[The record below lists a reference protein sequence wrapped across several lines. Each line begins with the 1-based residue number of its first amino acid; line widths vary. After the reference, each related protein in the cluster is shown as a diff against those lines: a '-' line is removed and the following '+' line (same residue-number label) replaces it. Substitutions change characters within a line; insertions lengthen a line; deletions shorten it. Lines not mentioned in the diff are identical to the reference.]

1 MGVKPGYKRT
11 EVGVIPKEWEV
22 AHLGTQL
29 SEPIRNGYSPV
40 CPEQVTGRW
49 MLSLSAVSA
58 DGFKTAG
65 VKPAPSHDPRVDDN
79 LLTEG
84 DLLVS
89 RSNTPDRVGL
99 AGVYEGHPA
108 PCAYPDLL
116 MRVRLK
122 RSLDRYFL
130 LRCLLSPRGRKFF
143 ADNARGSSGSMVK
156 IDRAILESFPIPT
169 PPLMEQRA
177 IATALSDVDALLTQ
191 LDRLI
196 AKKRDIKQAVM
207 QELLTGKTR
216 LPGFGG
222 EWVNGRLDEV
232 ALVDPESLSGSTEP
246 DYSFNYISLENVA
259 RGTLVGYSEELFASA
274 PSRARRVIRHV
285 DILVSTVRP
294 NLKSHLLFR
303 AKPGAWICSTGFSVI
318 RCRPEI
324 AHPEFVFQHLFA
336 DNITKQIDALLTGSN
351 YPAINSSDVRGL
363 TIPIPSIEEQT
374 AIATL
379 LSDLDAELAAL
390 EARRDKTRALKQG
403 MMQELLTGRTRLV

>member
-1 MGVKPGYKRT
+1 MGVKLGHKRT
-11 EVGVIPKEWEV
+11 EVGVIPDGWSSCP
-22 AHLGTQL
+22 LGQAGQWVSGGTPSL
-29 SEPIRNGYSPV
+29 KNPTYWSGDIPWVSPKDMKAV
-40 CPEQVTGRW
+40 RLWDAIDHISYE
-49 MLSLSAVSA
+49 AVSNGA
-58 DGFKTAG
+58 KVLPAG
-65 VKPAPSHDPRVDDN
+65 
-79 LLTEG
+79 TI
-84 DLLVS
+84 LLVVRGMILAHS
-89 RSNTPDRVGL
+89 FPVARAERPLSTNQDVKALSTREDLDSNFVLYWLIANGQRLRGL
-99 AGVYEGHPA
+99 TTESSHGTKRLPTEALFEEEI
-108 PCAYPDLL
+108 AYP
-116 MRVRLK
+116 
-122 RSLDRYFL
+122 
-130 LRCLLSPRGRKFF
+130 
-143 ADNARGSSGSMVK
+143 
-156 IDRAILESFPIPT
+156 
-169 PPLMEQRA
+169 PLPEQRA
-177 IATALSDVDALLTQ
+177 IATALTDVDALLTQ

-196 AKKRDIKQAVM
+196 AKKRDIKQAAM

-222 EWVNGRLDEV
+222 EWVSGRLDEV

-390 EARRDKTRALKQG
+390 EARRDKTRALKLG